1 MGRRWGL
8 GFDEEH
14 LRRLIRTMT
23 PRSQVFR
30 VLREELSKI
39 GRWKRL
45 PRGKAWRKQ

>member
-8 GFDEEH
+8 EFDEEH

-23 PRSQVFR
+23 PRSRVFR
-30 VLREELSKI
+30 VLREELLKL

-45 PRGKAWRKQ
+45 PRGKWTRRT